1 MPFTISHVAAVLP
14 LHRPLTRAR
23 VFTAAVIGSMVP
35 DFGLMVPGFL
45 ARVET
50 HSIPSLITFCLP
62 IGLLAYWLTMLL
74 VRPAVIEVAPNGAY
88 ARLREHAPASIR
100 QPAAWLGAAA
110 ALMLGAI
117 THLVWDAF
125 THENARGVRMFPIL
139 TDYGPEMAGHSARLY
154 RWLQY
159 GSSIGGL
166 AIVVWALV
174 LWLHHAPPPSERPS
188 RPLAPTERSL
198 WLCAYLV
205 LPVAAVLWSIAH
217 PPPGTGS
224 ALSNGIALGWVAVAG
239 MRGAIISALLI
250 SALIRLRVVA

>member
-14 LHRPLTRAR
+14 LHQPLTRAR

-62 IGLLAYWLTMLL
+62 IGLLAYWLTMVL
-74 VRPAVIEVAPNGAY
+74 VRPAVIEVAPDGAY
-88 ARLREHAPASIR
+88 ARLRAHAPVSLR
-100 QPAAWLGAAA
+100 QPTAWLAVAA

-125 THENARGVRMFPIL
+125 THENARGVRMFPML
-139 TDYGPEMAGHSARLY
+139 TDYGPEIDGHALHLY

-159 GSSIGGL
+159 GSSVGGL
-166 AIVVWALV
+166 VILAAAVV
-174 LWLHHAPPPSERPS
+174 LWLRHAGAPAERPA
-188 RPLAPTERSL
+188 RPLSPIERAL
-198 WLCAYLV
+198 WLGAYLV
-205 LPVAAVLWSIAH
+205 VPLAAVLWAIAH

-224 ALSNGIALGWVAVAG
+224 AFSNGIAIGWVAVAG
-239 MRGAIISALLI
+239 MRGTIASALLV
-250 SALIRLRVVA
+250 SALIRLRVAV